1 MGRLC
6 PDLAITFYQGDW
18 MKFYP
23 LQLHGSEPQLEPR
36 MTHAAYKTS
45 LPIGRPTT
53 GVGPSPFHGGRGA
66 TSLPRRSNW
75 SAPDNMPDISTG
87 QSWPGGSSGDPNGS
101 WPSNRRGSG
110 WSHGGFSHP
119 SGGPSG
125 DPRHRGG
132 HGWGDPATGPPP
144 PPSGSYHGGGGS
156 GGGGS
161 GDGGGGGGGSPSP
174 LTPPRVMKL
183 IQGAQGIPGG
193 HKTGHPDHHKGLL
206 EAADRQSLWWTQTGM
221 PE

>member
-101 WPSNRRGSG
+101 WPSPGEGPAGPMVALATPRGALQG
-110 WSHGGFSHP
+110 TRGIAGAMGGETQQQ
-119 SGGPSG
+119 
-125 DPRHRGG
+125 DPLLLRQEVIMEAEAVAAEEVAMVAVAVEG
-132 HGWGDPATGPPP
+132 HLP
-144 PPSGSYHGGGGS
+144 H
-156 GGGGS
+156 
-161 GDGGGGGGGSPSP
+161 
-174 LTPPRVMKL
+174 
-183 IQGAQGIPGG
+183 
-193 HKTGHPDHHKGLL
+193 
-206 EAADRQSLWWTQTGM
+206 
-221 PE
+221 